1 MDELARRRA
10 LDTYHVL
17 DTMPEDAYDDIV
29 RLAALLCDTPTALVS
44 LIDRDRQWLKAKV
57 GFELSQT
64 PREVAFCDHAIRDPD
79 AVLEVPDATRDP
91 RFAHNPLVTT
101 ENGIRFYAGVPLVT
115 PSGAAVG
122 TVCVIDSQPRALVPR
137 QREALA
143 SLARLTMNLLEHRH
157 RERDLERRIAL
168 QRIESAEAE
177 AQAEAEAPGAVV
189 APPPPR
195 RSTLVL
201 FELQDQA
208 GATLRLGERALERL
222 MQQLDEA
229 LVAALP
235 RELGDSHSR
244 STGSAESIVLL
255 HGDEAD
261 QTLARLQALVEA
273 FEARTGLR
281 LLRGIA
287 QAQAADEPFAAVFL
301 RADESLSQAKD
312 EEAERRRAAA

>member
-17 DTMPEDAYDDIV
+17 DTLPEDAYDDIV

-44 LIDRDRQWLKAKV
+44 LIDRDRQWLKARV

-91 RFAHNPLVTT
+91 RFAHNPLVTA

-177 AQAEAEAPGAVV
+177 AQAEAGAPGAAV

-208 GATLRLGERALERL
+208 GATLRHGERALERL
-222 MQQLDEA
+222 MQQ
-229 LVAALP
+229 
-235 RELGDSHSR
+235 LGDSHSR

-261 QTLARLQALVEA
+261 QTLARLQTLIEA

-312 EEAERRRAAA
+312 AEAERRRAAA